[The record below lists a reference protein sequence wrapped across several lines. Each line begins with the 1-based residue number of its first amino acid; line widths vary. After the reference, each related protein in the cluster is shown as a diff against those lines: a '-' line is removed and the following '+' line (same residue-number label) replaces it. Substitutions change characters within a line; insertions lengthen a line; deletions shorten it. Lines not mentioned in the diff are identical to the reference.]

1 MNVLNQASGDNYTV
15 FHGDCV
21 DVLKGIPD
29 ASIDYSIFF
38 MQDLLCHISPLTQLI
53 WSIQYALM
61 FFPIEYQ
68 SKYHT

>member
-29 ASIDYSIFF
+29 ALSLI
-38 MQDLLCHISPLTQLI
+38 HI
-53 WSIQYALM
+53 
-61 FFPIEYQ
+61 
-68 SKYHT
+68 